1 MKKTIRAFCNFFVTA
16 VAVIIVLYIS
26 FFTDI
31 PSKTGNVIKLKI
43 EESQSEYE
51 QYSESFEINELTIN
65 MNSYY
70 YNKLNDGQK
79 KIYESI
85 ANAVKNFQSEFPIR
99 DYVADNKE
107 NFAQEVSVAIAAFIN
122 DHPEVFYIESQ
133 YSTYTLS
140 GFNGDIGYIKL
151 NYTESTLEDVN
162 SKIEIIKQKI
172 QEYITGTENL
182 SDYEKEL
189 YIHDKLAQSVTYSD
203 LEDLPRAY
211 HTAEGPFLENIGV
224 CDGFTK
230 TLQILYDQLGI
241 DSIIVLGVLDD
252 NPHAW
257 NLVNIED
264 NWYHVDL
271 TSSRS
276 IVEETGIITHAY
288 FNLSDERMKKIA
300 TFDNP
305 ELLPKAD
312 SLDYN
317 YYIYNDYVVYSTDD
331 MSGKLNEIYQDFKD
345 KNYIEFYLEGN
356 VSENISSILV
366 SLRRIESNFLD
377 GSKMYYYN
385 IENAI
390 IIPKN

>member
-264 NWYHVDL
+264 DWYHVDL

>member
-107 NFAQEVSVAIAAFIN
+107 NFAQEVSIAIAAFIN

-203 LEDLPRAY
+203 LENLPRAY

>member
-189 YIHDKLAQSVTYSD
+189 YIHDKLAQNVTYSN

-264 NWYHVDL
+264 DWYHVDL

>member
-189 YIHDKLAQSVTYSD
+189 YIHDKLAQNVTYSN

-276 IVEETGIITHAY
+276 IIEETGIITHAY

-345 KNYIEFYLEGN
+345 KNHIEFYLEGN

>member
-1 MKKTIRAFCNFFVTA
+1 MKKTIRAFCNFFVTIS
-16 VAVIIVLYIS
+16 AVIIVLYIS

-31 PSKTGNVIKLKI
+31 PAKAGNTVRLKI
-43 EESQSEYE
+43 EEAKTEYV
-51 QYSESFEINELTIN
+51 QYNESFEINELTIN
-65 MNSYY
+65 LNSYY
-70 YNKLNDGQK
+70 YDKLTDEQK

-85 ANAVKNFQSEFPIR
+85 ANAVKNFDSEFAVR
-99 DYVADNKE
+99 DYIAGDKDE
-107 NFAQEVSVAIAAFIN
+107 FAEEVSTAIAAFIN
-122 DHPEVFYIESQ
+122 DHPEVFYLQSQ

-140 GFNGDIGYIKL
+140 GFDGNIGYIKL
-151 NYTESTLEDVN
+151 NYTEATIEDVN
-162 SKIEIIKQKI
+162 LKIESIKQKI
-172 QEYITGTENL
+172 QEYISGTENL
-182 SDYEKEL
+182 SAYEKEV
-189 YIHDKLAQSVTYSD
+189 YIHDKLAQNVIYSD

-211 HTAEGPFLENIGV
+211 HTAEGPFLEGIGV

-230 TLQILYDQLGI
+230 TLQILYDQVGI
-241 DSIIVLGVLDD
+241 DSIIVLGTLDD

-257 NLVNIED
+257 NLANIEGH
-264 NWYHVDL
+264 WYHVDL

-288 FNLSDERMKKIA
+288 FNLSDERMQKIA

-317 YYIYNDYVVYSTDD
+317 YYIYNDYVVYSTDNIT
-331 MSGKLNEIYQDFKD
+331 SKLSEIYKDFKD
-345 KNYIEFYLEGN
+345 KDYIEFYLEGN
-356 VSENISSILV
+356 VSEIISSILV
-366 SLRRIESNFLD
+366 ALRRIDNSFLN

>member
-1 MKKTIRAFCNFFVTA
+1 MKKTIRAFCNFFVTS

>member
-1 MKKTIRAFCNFFVTA
+1 MKKTIRAFCNFFVTV

-43 EESQSEYE
+43 EEAQSKYE

-85 ANAVKNFQSEFPIR
+85 ANAVKNFESEFPIR
-99 DYVADNKE
+99 DYVADSKE
-107 NFAQEVSVAIAAFIN
+107 NFAQEVSVSIAAFIN

-140 GFNGDIGYIKL
+140 GFDGDIGYIKL
-151 NYTESTLEDVN
+151 NYTEPTLEDVN
-162 SKIEIIKQKI
+162 LKIEAIKQKI
-172 QEYITGTENL
+172 QEYNEGTQNL

-189 YIHDKLAQSVTYSD
+189 YIHDKLAQNVTYSN

-230 TLQILYDQLGI
+230 TLQILYDQVGI

>member
-189 YIHDKLAQSVTYSD
+189 YIHDKLAQNVTYSN

-288 FNLSDERMKKIA
+288 FNLSDERMQKIA

-345 KNYIEFYLEGN
+345 KNHIEFYLEGN

>member
-288 FNLSDERMKKIA
+288 FNLSDERMQKIA

-312 SLDYN
+312 SLDCN

>member
-1 MKKTIRAFCNFFVTA
+1 MKKTIRAFCNFFVTI
-16 VAVIIVLYIS
+16 VAVIIVLYVS

-31 PSKTGNVIKLKI
+31 PAKTGNVIRLKI
-43 EESQSEYE
+43 EEAKTEYE
-51 QYSESFEINELTIN
+51 QYNESFEINELTIN

-70 YNKLNDGQK
+70 YEKLTDEQK

-85 ANAVKNFQSEFPIR
+85 ANAVKNFESEFAVR
-99 DYVADNKE
+99 DYTTNSKDE
-107 NFAQEVSVAIAAFIN
+107 FAEEVSIAIAAFIN
-122 DHPEVFYIESQ
+122 DHPEVFYLQSQ
-133 YSTYTLS
+133 YSTYILS
-140 GFNGDIGYIKL
+140 GFDGNIGYVKL
-151 NYTESTLEDVN
+151 NYTEATLDDVN
-162 SKIEIIKQKI
+162 AKIEIIKQKI
-172 QEYITGTENL
+172 QEYIAGTENL

-189 YIHDKLAQSVTYSD
+189 YLHDKLAQNVTYSN

-230 TLQILYDQLGI
+230 TLQILYDQVGI

-257 NLVNIED
+257 NLVNIEGQ
-264 NWYHVDL
+264 WYHVDL

-288 FNLSDERMKKIA
+288 FNLSDGRMSKIA
-300 TFDNP
+300 TFDDP

-312 SLDYN
+312 ALDYN
-317 YYIYNDYVVYSTDD
+317 YYTYNDYVVYSTDN
-331 MSGKLNEIYQDFKD
+331 MSSKLAEIYEDFKD
-345 KNYIEFYLEGN
+345 KDYIEFYLEGS
-356 VSENISSILV
+356 VSDNISSILI
-366 SLRRIESNFLD
+366 SLRRLDDNFLN

>member
-276 IVEETGIITHAY
+276 IIEETGIITHAY

>member
-345 KNYIEFYLEGN
+345 KNHIEFYLEGN

>member
-1 MKKTIRAFCNFFVTA
+1 MKKTIRAFCNFFVTV

-43 EESQSEYE
+43 EEAQSKYE

-85 ANAVKNFQSEFPIR
+85 ANAVKNFESEFPIR
-99 DYVADNKE
+99 DYVADSKE
-107 NFAQEVSVAIAAFIN
+107 NFAQEVSVSIAAFIN

-140 GFNGDIGYIKL
+140 GFDGDIGYIKL

-162 SKIEIIKQKI
+162 LKIEAIKQKI
-172 QEYITGTENL
+172 QEYTEGIQNL

-189 YIHDKLAQSVTYSD
+189 YIHDKLAQNVTYSN

-230 TLQILYDQLGI
+230 TLQILYDQVGI

-288 FNLSDERMKKIA
+288 FNLSDERMQKIA

-317 YYIYNDYVVYSTDD
+317 YYIYNDYVVYSTDN
-331 MSGKLNEIYQDFKD
+331 MNGKLNEIYQDFKD

-377 GSKMYYYN
+377 GAKMYYYN

>member
-1 MKKTIRAFCNFFVTA
+1 M
-16 VAVIIVLYIS
+16 
-26 FFTDI
+26 
-31 PSKTGNVIKLKI
+31 
-43 EESQSEYE
+43 
-51 QYSESFEINELTIN
+51 
-65 MNSYY
+65 
-70 YNKLNDGQK
+70 
-79 KIYESI
+79 
-85 ANAVKNFQSEFPIR
+85 
-99 DYVADNKE
+99 
-107 NFAQEVSVAIAAFIN
+107 
-122 DHPEVFYIESQ
+122 
-133 YSTYTLS
+133 
-140 GFNGDIGYIKL
+140 
-151 NYTESTLEDVN
+151 
-162 SKIEIIKQKI
+162 
-172 QEYITGTENL
+172 
-182 SDYEKEL
+182 
-189 YIHDKLAQSVTYSD
+189 
-203 LEDLPRAY
+203 PRAY

-230 TLQILYDQLGI
+230 TLQILYDQVGI

-288 FNLSDERMKKIA
+288 FNLSDERMQKIA

-317 YYIYNDYVVYSTDD
+317 YYIYNDYVVYSTDN
-331 MSGKLNEIYQDFKD
+331 MNGKLNEIYQDFKD

-377 GSKMYYYN
+377 GAKMYYYN

>member
-107 NFAQEVSVAIAAFIN
+107 NFAQEVSIAIAAFIN